1 MWALIIK
8 RNLPKLAIILY
19 LYNLKADFK
28 KLVII
33 LYLYNLKADFSV
45 IWHLIQNSIEEFDH
59 GSDWTL
65 AVTFKHASRAVTDI
79 KIQLAES
86 GADERRT
93 GE

>member
-1 MWALIIK
+1 MLI
-8 RNLPKLAIILY
+8 
-19 LYNLKADFK
+19 
-28 KLVII
+28 LV
-33 LYLYNLKADFSV
+33 S